1 MCRKKFVNS
10 AKTIFLIYQNFGLV
24 SQICDSPT
32 SQVILRMVA
41 LNFVDG
47 CNLLC
52 FSILPKDF
60 SMTRNV
66 LFLLVLVSS
75 KSLGIA
81 ADPPKKSFPQQPVD
95 FVRDIQP
102 VLIEKCLSCHGP
114 EMQESGLRV
123 DVRKTLLKG
132 GDSETPAII
141 PKQSGKSLLMERVT
155 AKDPD
160 NLMPPEGK
168 PLTRTEIA
176 LFKRWIDS
184 GAVMPE
190 RFEKIQRTTSDHW
203 SFQPIIRPKVPQ
215 LPGDWVQTPI
225 DAFVVKKL
233 NQVQLTPASRADR
246 RTLIRRV
253 TFDLTGLPP
262 TPEDIDQFLAD
273 TSPQAYER
281 LVDRLLASPAYGER
295 WGRHWLDVVRYADSN
310 GLDENVAHG
319 NAWRYRDYVVNSL
332 NADKPY
338 SQFVKEQLAGDL
350 LPTENQS
357 ERNERLVATG
367 VLSLG
372 PKVLAEVDE
381 TKMEMD
387 IVDEQI
393 DTFGKAFLGLTLGC
407 ARCHDHKFDPVTA
420 EDYYALA
427 GIFKSSKTM
436 DSFKKI
442 AKWHEHEIP
451 TEPQR
456 IRKREYDKKIDG
468 KNGAIAKLIKTANAA
483 LLATKD
489 ENAKL
494 PAKPE
499 DEYPEA
505 TKTQL
510 KNLRAELAALK
521 KEAPVLPTAMGVS
534 EGEVANVP
542 VHQRGSHLS
551 LGKIVPR
558 RYPKVLALPG
568 QPSIPP
574 DASGRLQLANWLTNP
589 DHPLTARVLVNRVWR
604 WHFGRGLVDS
614 TDNFGELGSDPSH
627 PELLDWLAGQL
638 IDSGWTLKKL
648 HRTIVT
654 SNTYCQSSELVHRE
668 VIARKARIIDPQNR
682 LLWKANVRRLEAEAI
697 RDSLLAVSGNLD
709 RKMGGSL
716 LNTENRKHVFDHTS
730 KDNTRYDFPCR
741 SVYLP
746 IVRNHLYDLFQ
757 LFDYTD
763 ASMVNGDRTTSTVAP
778 QALFLMNAEFVQQSA
793 DALATRLLET
803 TESDVERIRRLYRLA
818 VGRLPTDAEL
828 GRTQSFL
835 ARFRQTM
842 NKKDMVE
849 LKTWSTLCQVM
860 LVSNEFVTIR

>member
-1 MCRKKFVNS
+1 MSEFPSMIRKF
-10 AKTIFLIYQNFGLV
+10 
-24 SQICDSPT
+24 
-32 SQVILRMVA
+32 
-41 LNFVDG
+41 
-47 CNLLC
+47 
-52 FSILPKDF
+52 
-60 SMTRNV
+60 
-66 LFLLVLVSS
+66 LFLLVLVSCE
-75 KSLGIA
+75 SLLIA
-81 ADPPKKSFPQQPVD
+81 AEPID
-95 FVRDIQP
+95 FARDIQP

-114 EMQESGLRV
+114 DLQESGLRV
-123 DVRKTLLKG
+123 DLRKTLLKG
-132 GDSETPAII
+132 GDSEIPAII

-155 AKDPD
+155 AQEPE

-168 PLTRTEIA
+168 PLTEAEIT
-176 LFKRWIDS
+176 LFKRWIDA

-190 RFEKIQRTTSDHW
+190 KFEKVKRTTSDHW
-203 SFQPIIRPKVPQ
+203 SFQPITRREVPQ
-215 LPGDWVQTPI
+215 QLEDWVQNPI
-225 DAFVVKKL
+225 DAFVLEKL
-233 NQVQLTPASRADR
+233 NQAQLTPASRADR

-262 TPEDIDQFLAD
+262 TPEEIERFLGD
-273 TSPQAYER
+273 SSPGAYER

-319 NAWRYRDYVVNSL
+319 NAWRYRDYVVSSL

-350 LPTENQS
+350 LPS
-357 ERNERLVATG
+357 KDPAERNERLVATG
-367 VLSLG
+367 FLSLG

-427 GIFKSSKTM
+427 GIFKSTKTM
-436 DSFKKI
+436 DSFTKI

-451 TEPQR
+451 SDAQR
-456 IRKREYDKKIDG
+456 KQKQDYEKRIVTKTNE
-468 KNGAIAKLIKTANAA
+468 IAEFVKTANAA
-483 LLATKD
+483 LLATKED
-489 ENAKL
+489 NAKL

-499 DEYPEA
+499 EHYPDE
-505 TKTQL
+505 TKAQL
-510 KNLRAELAALK
+510 KELRAELAELN
-521 KEAPVLPTAMGVS
+521 KEVPVLPTAMGVL
-534 EGEVANVP
+534 EGDVANVP
-542 VHQRGSHLS
+542 VHQRGSHLT

-558 RYPKVLALPG
+558 RYPEVLTLPD
-568 QPSIPP
+568 QPQIPT
-574 DASGRLQLANWLTNP
+574 DSSGRLQLADWLTDA
-589 DHPLTARVLVNRVWR
+589 DHPLTARVIVNRVWR

-638 IDSGWTLKKL
+638 IDSGWTLKTL
-648 HRTIVT
+648 HRMIVT
-654 SNTYCQSSELVHRE
+654 SNTYCQSSELAHRE
-668 VIARKARIIDPQNR
+668 EVAKKAGIIDPQNR

-697 RDSLLAVSGNLD
+697 RDSLLSVSGNLD
-709 RKMGGSL
+709 RQMGGSL
-716 LNTENRKHVFDHTS
+716 LNTENRKHIFDHTS
-730 KDNTRYDFPCR
+730 KDNTNYNFPRR

-793 DALATRLLET
+793 DALASRLLESN
-803 TESDVERIRRLYRLA
+803 ESDGERIQNLYQLA
-818 VGRLPTDAEL
+818 VGRRPTETEL
-828 GRTQSFL
+828 GRMQSFL
-835 ARFRQTM
+835 TRFREGM
-842 NKKDMVE
+842 NDQEITEVKI
-849 LKTWSTLCQVM
+849 WSTLCQVM